1 MTKKIRITNKTFIMT
16 AIAGSLLL
24 ITIIIVSM
32 LRTYRQTISVT
43 NEAVSSVSS
52 FYLEAMADRRAK
64 TITNLINNNFEY
76 MRKAL
81 SFIEEEGIESQED
94 LRASLG
100 KVKTLLSLNRF
111 ALVDEDD
118 IVYTQYTTYTG
129 GSRHDFLH
137 DGNLNGQS
145 ISIVFL
151 YGSSKQLCL
160 AIPTPDFRI
169 MGKPFKACFVQID
182 IGEIVNLLAFD
193 DQGRTHFALYS
204 PSGEN
209 LSDTELGP
217 TIGNQN
223 LFDATRQLITEQ
235 EGLKLNENFE
245 RGTGSLTFVS
255 GGVEETLV
263 YVPIE
268 NTDWKMAVLI
278 RESVI
283 NERIRDISEHSLVSN
298 RRQIIVVLALVILF
312 ATVLLLE
319 LRIMSRRKLE
329 AERETS
335 RAFKSM
341 ANTDSMTGV
350 RNKHAYSE
358 TEAALNELIAS
369 ETAGPLAVAVCDING
384 LKYVNDTLGHAA
396 GDKLIKDASSL
407 ICEYFNHGAVF
418 RVGGDEFAVLLQGR
432 GYEELHEVVDSFNRR
447 AEENIVNGDVVV
459 SLGYAIL
466 TPSDKELHDVF
477 ERADKMMYE
486 RKKELKEM
494 GAHTRM

>member
-1 MTKKIRITNKTFIMT
+1 MTKKIRITNKTFIVT

-32 LRTYRQTISVT
+32 LRTYRQTVSVT

-81 SFIEEEGIESQED
+81 SFIEEESIESQED

-129 GSRHDFLH
+129 GSRHDFLRS
-137 DGNLNGQS
+137 DSLNSQS

-193 DQGRTHFALYS
+193 DQGRTNFALYS
-204 PSGEN
+204 ASGEN
-209 LSDTELGP
+209 LSDTDLGP
-217 TIGNQN
+217 YIANQN
-223 LFDATRQLITEQ
+223 LLETAGKHLTEQ
-235 EGLKLNENFE
+235 ELLMFNEDFE
-245 RGTGSLTFVS
+245 RGTGSLTFVAD
-255 GGVEETLV
+255 GVEETLV

-283 NERIRDISEHSLVSN
+283 NERIRDISEHSLIRN
-298 RRQIIVVLALVILF
+298 RRQIITLLVLVALF
-312 ATVLLLE
+312 ATILLLE

-335 RAFKSM
+335 RAFQSM
-341 ANTDSMTGV
+341 ANTDSMTGI
-350 RNKHAYSE
+350 RNKHAYSD
-358 TEAALNELIAS
+358 TEAALNEMI
-369 ETAGPLAVAVCDING
+369 
-384 LKYVNDTLGHAA
+384 AA
-396 GDKLIKDASSL
+396 GS
-407 ICEYFNHGAVF
+407 
-418 RVGGDEFAVLLQGR
+418 VGQ
-432 GYEELHEVVDSFNRR
+432 
-447 AEENIVNGDVVV
+447 
-459 SLGYAIL
+459 
-466 TPSDKELHDVF
+466 
-477 ERADKMMYE
+477 
-486 RKKELKEM
+486 
-494 GAHTRM
+494 

>member
-1 MTKKIRITNKTFIMT
+1 MKKIRITTRTFIVT
-16 AIAGSLLL
+16 AVIGSVLL
-24 ITIIIVSM
+24 ITFIIASM
-32 LRTYRQTISVT
+32 LRSYRQTVSVT

-129 GSRHDFLH
+129 GSRHDFLRS
-137 DGNLNGQS
+137 DSLNSQS

-193 DQGRTHFALYS
+193 DQGRTNFALYS
-204 PSGEN
+204 ASGEN
-209 LSDTELGP
+209 LSDTDLGP
-217 TIGNQN
+217 YIANQN
-223 LFDATRQLITEQ
+223 LLETAGKHLTEQ
-235 EGLKLNENFE
+235 ESRKLNEDFE
-245 RGTGSLTFVS
+245 RGTGSLTFVAD
-255 GGVEETLV
+255 GVEETLV

-283 NERIRDISEHSLVSN
+283 NERIRDISEHSLIRN
-298 RRQIIVVLALVILF
+298 RRQIITLLVLVALF
-312 ATVLLLE
+312 ATILLLE

-335 RAFKSM
+335 RAFQSM
-341 ANTDSMTGV
+341 ANTDSMTGI
-350 RNKHAYSE
+350 RNKHAYSD
-358 TEAALNELIAS
+358 TEAALNEMIA
-369 ETAGPLAVAVCDING
+369 AGSVGQLAVAVCDING
-384 LKYVNDTLGHAA
+384 LKHVNDTLGHAA
-396 GDKLIKDASSL
+396 GDQLIKDASSL
-407 ICEYFNHGAVF
+407 ICEYFKNGAVF
-418 RVGGDEFAVLLQGR
+418 RIGGDEFAVLLQGR
-432 GYEELHEVVDSFNRR
+432 GFETLHEVAESFDRR

-459 SLGYAIL
+459 SLGYSVL
-466 TPSDKELHDVF
+466 NPSDKELHDVF

-486 RKKELKEM
+486 RKKKLKEM

>member
-1 MTKKIRITNKTFIMT
+1 MKKIRITTRTVIVT
-16 AIAGSLLL
+16 AVIGSVLL
-24 ITIIIVSM
+24 ITFIIASM
-32 LRTYRQTISVT
+32 LRSYRQTVSVT

-76 MRKAL
+76 MKKAL

-94 LRASLG
+94 LRTSLG

-129 GSRHDFLH
+129 GSRHDFLR
-137 DGNLNGQS
+137 DGNLNSQS

-160 AIPTPDFRI
+160 AIPTPGFEI
-169 MGKPFKACFVQID
+169 MGKSFKACFVQID

-193 DQGRTHFALYS
+193 DQGRTYFALYS

-217 TIGNQN
+217 TIANQN
-223 LFDATRQLITEQ
+223 LFDATRKLITEQ
-235 EGLKLNENFE
+235 EGLKLNEDFE
-245 RGTGSLTFVS
+245 RGTGSLTFIS
-255 GGVEETLV
+255 DGVEETLV

-298 RRQIIVVLALVILF
+298 RRQIIIVLALVILF
-312 ATVLLLE
+312 ATILLLE
-319 LRIMSRRKLE
+319 LRIMSRRRLE

-341 ANTDSMTGV
+341 ANTDSMTGI
-350 RNKHAYSE
+350 RNKHAYIE
-358 TEAALNELIAS
+358 TEAALNELIAA
-369 ETAGPLAVAVCDING
+369 EAAGPLAVAVCDVNG
-384 LKYVNDTLGHAA
+384 LKHVNDTLGHAA
-396 GDKLIKDASSL
+396 GDQLIKDASSL

-418 RVGGDEFAVLLQGR
+418 RVGGDEFTVLLQGK
-432 GYEELHEVVDSFNRR
+432 GYDTLHEVVDAFNRR
-447 AEENIVNGDVVV
+447 AEENIADGSVVV

-494 GAHTRM
+494 GAHTRL

>member
-1 MTKKIRITNKTFIMT
+1 MKNKIRITTKTFILT
-16 AIAGSLLL
+16 AVIGSVLL
-24 ITIIIVSM
+24 IAFILASM
-32 LRTYRQTISVT
+32 VRSYRQTVSVT

-64 TITNLINNNFEY
+64 TISNLIDNNFEF

-81 SFIEEEGIESQED
+81 SSIEDEGIETQED

-100 KVKTLLSLNRF
+100 KIKNLLALNRF
-111 ALVDEDD
+111 ALVDEND

-129 GSRHDFLH
+129 GSRHDFLR

-160 AIPTPDFRI
+160 AIPTPDLHI
-169 MGKPFKACFVQID
+169 MGKSFKACFVQID
-182 IGEIVNLLAFD
+182 IGDLVNLLALD
-193 DQGRTHFALYS
+193 DQGRTYFALYS

-209 LSDTELGP
+209 LSDTDLGP
-217 TIGNQN
+217 SIAKQN
-223 LFDATRQLITEQ
+223 LFDATRAINNAQ
-235 EGLKLNENFE
+235 EGSALNENFE
-245 RGTGSLTFVS
+245 SGTGSMTFTAN
-255 GGVEETLV
+255 GVEETLV
-263 YVPIE
+263 YVPIA

-283 NERIRDISEHSLVSN
+283 NDRIRDISDHSLVSN
-298 RRQIIVVLALVILF
+298 RRQIIVVLALLVVFAVILLF
-312 ATVLLLE
+312 E

-358 TEAALNELIAS
+358 AEAALNELIADNA
-369 ETAGPLAVAVCDING
+369 AGPLAVAVCDING
-384 LKYVNDTLGHAA
+384 LKYVNDNLGHAA

-407 ICEYFNHGAVF
+407 ICEYFKHGAVF

-432 GYEELHEVVDSFNRR
+432 GYETLHEVTDSFNRR
-447 AEENIVNGDVVV
+447 AEENIANGDVVV